1 MDETNWIKISFDRIE
16 CSSLSRSA
24 YCASP
29 FVCVCVCVCVF
40 SPPLDK
46 VGEYIAADTTTSIH
60 DRFSMQTQNC
70 AIRSPLL
77 RRRRCRR
84 RSYRHYRRCRCLL
97 AARRQISTEYR
108 RQTRCCVRKELRI
121 VHSFEES

>member
-29 FVCVCVCVCVF
+29 LCVYVCVCVF

-46 VGEYIAADTTTSIH
+46 VGEYIAADTTTSIQH
-60 DRFSMQTQNC
+60 AN
-70 AIRSPLL
+70 AKL
-77 RRRRCRR
+77 RD
-84 RSYRHYRRCRCLL
+84 
-97 AARRQISTEYR
+97 
-108 RQTRCCVRKELRI
+108 
-121 VHSFEES
+121 SFPVTPSSSLSSS